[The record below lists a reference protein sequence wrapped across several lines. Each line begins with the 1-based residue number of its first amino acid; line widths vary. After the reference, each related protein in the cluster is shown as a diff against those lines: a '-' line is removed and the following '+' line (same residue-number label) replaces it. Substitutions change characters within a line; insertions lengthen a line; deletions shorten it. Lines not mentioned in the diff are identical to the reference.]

1 MDNRLFDAIA
11 AAFLGAVIG
20 AVIGTVLVLTF
31 P

>member
-1 MDNRLFDAIA
+1 MDNRLFDAVA